1 MRYAHAGA
9 GDATTAHVDLGLDLK
24 KKKLWMRRE
33 ALFKMPWSLI
43 LLSLAIA
50 RRCEGL
56 ADKTSGMKQF

>member
-1 MRYAHAGA
+1 
-9 GDATTAHVDLGLDLK
+9 LGLDLK